1 MTSLLSSS
9 FVYFYLVSFML
20 TLLLFHAEPAQARR
34 SFDILSSPAT
44 GNSSSSSSSSNSTS
58 NKLKWVGPVGH
69 RLITVDL
76 KGSGDFR
83 SVQSA
88 VNAVPNNNTVNVIIH
103 IKPGCYM

>member
-1 MTSLLSSS
+1 
-9 FVYFYLVSFML
+9 ML

-44 GNSSSSSSSSNSTS
+44 GNSSSSSSSNSTS
-58 NKLKWVGPVGH
+58 NKRKWVGPVGH